1 MLVELEGSRILYH
14 HLPDTLQKLCEDW
27 RDIAT
32 LASKMAT
39 PAGERQGKEKRREKR
54 REEGVGDEWSEGI
67 RDRKRELLHCFP
79 PLLHLCSFF
88 PVS

>member
-54 REEGVGDEWSEGI
+54 REEGGGGGGRGGERMEG
-67 RDRKRELLHCFP
+67 EEGEE
-79 PLLHLCSFF
+79 
-88 PVS
+88 